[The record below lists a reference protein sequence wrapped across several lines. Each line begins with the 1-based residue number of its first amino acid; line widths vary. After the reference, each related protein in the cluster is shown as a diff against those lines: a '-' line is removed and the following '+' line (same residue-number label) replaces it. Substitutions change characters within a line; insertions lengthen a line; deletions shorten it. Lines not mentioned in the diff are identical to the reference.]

1 MTLRN
6 IFTAAIVTM
15 ASFSAFA
22 LTETRMVSYQDDM
35 IVEDKNHD
43 VVIDVSST
51 INFTAFQCDI
61 NIPDYIHFVS
71 QDGKYTTRGARLT
84 KSHKVVENLINDNKL
99 RLIVYS
105 TSNEAFKSET
115 GLFVYTVAANDPN
128 LDSTGDTTISNI
140 VLSQVTDGDQ
150 SIECIEHT
158 LADYTISSAVTSLDE
173 IGIDKLTIYSQG
185 SNIIILSPAS
195 TTLQLTNVAGITTPL
210 QVKAGKNVIPIG
222 TPGVYIVND
231 TKVVVE

>member
-22 LTETRMVSYQDDM
+22 QSETRMVSYQDDM

-84 KSHKVVENLINDNKL
+84 ESHKVVENLINDNKL

-115 GLFVYTVAANDPN
+115 GLFGYTVAANDPN

-210 QVKAGKNVIPIG
+210 QVKAGKNVISIG